1 MTFDFT
7 VTRRPPGFAPGKFAA
22 VAAFLL
28 LAFCA
33 GPAVLADELPPVR
46 IGMIEGLSGEFADAG
61 EAVQRNLQWSV
72 ERVNARGGV
81 RLPGGA
87 RRLALLAYDSKG
99 NTDGALMMLR
109 RLIDDGAPFVA
120 QGNSSAV
127 AGALV
132 AAVDKHNARSPARR
146 VLYLNYSAVDP
157 VLTNEQCSF
166 WHFRF
171 DAHAGM
177 RMNALTEAM
186 KADRRIRRVYIIGQD
201 YSFGREVSRLARQML
216 AAKRPDIEIVGD
228 ELHPIGRV
236 KDFAPYISKII
247 ASSADAVLTGNWGS
261 DLTLLVKAARN
272 AGLAA
277 RFYTFYGN
285 GLGAPAAMGPA
296 GVDRVLAVAEWHPN
310 VGGAAADAYVEAF
323 RRRYPEPRQDYQHLR
338 MNVMVEM
345 LVAAIEKAG
354 TTQAAAVAQ
363 ALEGM
368 RFRNGFHEATMRAED
383 HQLIQPLYVSVMDK
397 AGSGAPGLRF
407 DNEGSGYGF
416 RTVLRLAPEDTALPS
431 TCRMD
436 RSHAAAKPGT
446 AATIGTRGGGAS
458 L

>member
-1 MTFDFT
+1 M
-7 VTRRPPGFAPGKFAA
+7 GLAPGKFAA
-22 VAAFLL
+22 IAAFLL
-28 LAFCA
+28 LPFCA
-33 GPAVLADELPPVR
+33 GPAALADERPPVR
-46 IGMIEGLSGEFADAG
+46 IGMIEGMSGQFANAG

-81 RLPGGA
+81 KLPGGA
-87 RRLALLAYDSKG
+87 RRLELLAYDSKG
-99 NTDGALMMLR
+99 NTEDALTMLR
-109 RLIDDGAPFVA
+109 SLTDDGVPFVA

-127 AGALV
+127 AGGLV
-132 AAVDKHNARSPARR
+132 AAIEKHNTRMPKRR

-177 RMNALTEAM
+177 RMNALSDAM
-186 KADRRIRRVYIIGQD
+186 KTDRRIRRVYIIGQD
-201 YSFGREVSRLARQML
+201 YSFGREVSRLGRQML

-236 KDFAPYISKII
+236 KDFAPYVTKII
-247 ASSADAVLTGNWGS
+247 ASSADAVLTGNWGN
-261 DLTLLVKAARN
+261 DLTLLVKAARD

-285 GLGAPAAMGPA
+285 GLGAPAAMGLA

-310 VGGAAADAYVEAF
+310 VGGAESDAFVEAF
-323 RRRYPEPRQDYQHLR
+323 RRRFPEPRYDYQHLR

-354 TTQAAAVAQ
+354 TTEAAAVAK

-368 RFRNGFHEATMRAED
+368 RFRNSFHEATMRAED
-383 HQLIQPLYVSVMDK
+383 HQLIQPLYVSVMRK
-397 AGSGAPGLRF
+397 AGNGDSGVRF

-416 RTVLRLAPEDTALPS
+416 RTILRLSPQETALPGS
-431 TCRMD
+431 CRMN
-436 RSHAAAKPGT
+436 RSPAEPP
-446 AATIGTRGGGAS
+446 R
-458 L
+458 

>member
-7 VTRRPPGFAPGKFAA
+7 AFHCTATGGCRRGAAPGKWAA
-22 VAAFLL
+22 VAALL
-28 LAFCA
+28 LAFFA
-33 GPAVLADELPPVR
+33 GSSALAQALPPVR
-46 IGMIEGLSGEFADAG
+46 IGMIEGMSGRFANAG

-81 RLPGGA
+81 KLPGGA
-87 RRLALLAYDSKG
+87 RRLELLAYDSKG
-99 NTDGALMMLR
+99 NTDDALMMLR
-109 RLIDDGAPFVA
+109 SLVDDGVPFVA

-127 AGALV
+127 AGALI
-132 AAVDKHNARSPARR
+132 AAIEKHNARAPQRR

-157 VLTNEQCSF
+157 VLTNAQCSF

-177 RMNALTEAM
+177 RMSALTEAM
-186 KADRRIRRVYIIGQD
+186 KADRQIRRVYIIGQD
-201 YSFGREVSRLARQML
+201 YSFGREVSRLGRQML

-228 ELHPIGRV
+228 ELHPIGRI
-236 KDFAPYISKII
+236 KDFAPYVGKII
-247 ASSADAVLTGNWGS
+247 ASAADAVLTGNWGS
-261 DLTLLVKAARN
+261 DLTLLVKAARD

-310 VGGAAADAYVEAF
+310 VGGAASDAYVAAF
-323 RRRYPEPRQDYQHLR
+323 RRRHPQPRNDYQHLR
-338 MNVMVEM
+338 MSVMVEM
-345 LVAAIEKAG
+345 LAAAIEKAG
-354 TTQAAAVAQ
+354 TTEAAAVAR

-368 RFRNGFHEATMRAED
+368 RFDNGFHEARMRAED
-383 HQLIQPLYVSVMDK
+383 HQLIQPLYVSVMQK
-397 AGSGAPGLRF
+397 AGDGEPGVRF

-416 RTVLRLAPEDTALPS
+416 RTLLRLGPGQTALPGG
-431 TCRMD
+431 CKMD
-436 RSHAAAKPGT
+436 RSVALPAAAAP
-446 AATIGTRGGGAS
+446 R
-458 L
+458 

>member
-1 MTFDFT
+1 M
-7 VTRRPPGFAPGKFAA
+7 VFAPGTCAAA
-22 VAAFLL
+22 VVFLL
-28 LAFCA
+28 CAIGA
-33 GPAVLADELPPVR
+33 GPALAVDAVAPVR
-46 IGMIEGLSGEFADAG
+46 IGLIEGLSGRFANAG

-87 RRLALLAYDSKG
+87 RRLELVAYDSKG
-99 NTDGALMMLR
+99 STDDALMMLR
-109 RLIDDGAPFVA
+109 SLIDDAVPFVA

-132 AAVDKHNARSPARR
+132 AAIEKHNARAPQRR

-157 VLTNEQCSF
+157 VLTNERCSF

-186 KADRRIRRVYIIGQD
+186 KTEREIRRVYIIGQD
-201 YSFGREVSRLARQML
+201 YSFGREVSRLGRQML

-236 KDFAPYISKII
+236 KDFAPYASKII
-247 ASSADAVLTGNWGS
+247 ASGADAVLTGNWGS
-261 DLTLLVKAARN
+261 DLSLLVKAARD

-310 VGGAAADAYVEAF
+310 VGGAASDAYVEAF
-323 RRRYPEPRQDYQHLR
+323 RRRFPEPRHDYQHLR
-338 MNVMVEM
+338 MDLMVQM
-345 LVAAIEKAG
+345 LVAAIERAG
-354 TTQAAAVAQ
+354 TTEAAAVARS
-363 ALEGM
+363 LEGM
-368 RFRNGFHEATMRAED
+368 RFDNGFHVATLRAED
-383 HQLIQPLYVSVMDK
+383 HQLIQPLYVSVMQL
-397 AGSGAPGLRF
+397 AGNGDAGVRF

-416 RTVLRLAPEDTALPS
+416 RTLLRLSPQDSALPS
-431 TCRMD
+431 SCRMD
-436 RSHAAAKPGT
+436 RSVAEAASNSP
-446 AATIGTRGGGAS
+446 R
-458 L
+458 

>member
-1 MTFDFT
+1 MGIG
-7 VTRRPPGFAPGKFAA
+7 PWKP
-22 VAAFLL
+22 AFSAWLL
-28 LAFCA
+28 ILAFSA
-33 GPAVLADELPPVR
+33 GAAERADSLPPVR
-46 IGMIEGLSGEFADAG
+46 IGMIEGMSGRFANAG

-72 ERVNARGGV
+72 ERVNARGGI

-87 RRLALLAYDSKG
+87 RRLELAAYDSKG
-99 NTDGALMMLR
+99 NTDDALMMLR
-109 RLIDDGAPFVA
+109 SLIDDGAPFVA

-127 AGALV
+127 AGALI
-132 AAVDKHNARSPARR
+132 AAIEKHNARVPQRR

-157 VLTNEQCSF
+157 ALTDERCSF

-201 YSFGREVSRLARQML
+201 YSFGREVSRLGRQML

-236 KDFAPYISKII
+236 KDFAPYVSKII

-261 DLTLLVKAARN
+261 DLTLLVKAARD

-310 VGGAAADAYVEAF
+310 AGAAASDAFVEAF
-323 RRRYPEPRQDYQHLR
+323 RRRYPEPRYDYQHLR
-338 MNVMVEM
+338 MNLMVEM

-354 TTQAAAVAQ
+354 TTEAAAVAR

-368 RFRNGFHEATMRAED
+368 RFRNGFHEATMRAAD
-383 HQLIQPLYVSVMDK
+383 HQLIQPLYVSVMQK
-397 AGSGAPGLRF
+397 AGNGGSGVRF

-416 RTVLRLAPEDTALPS
+416 RTVLRLAPQETALPGS
-431 TCRMD
+431 CRMD
-436 RSHAAAKPGT
+436 RSVADPKQ
-446 AATIGTRGGGAS
+446 
-458 L
+458 

>member
-1 MTFDFT
+1 MSL
-7 VTRRPPGFAPGKFAA
+7 APEKLAA
-22 VAAFLL
+22 AAAFLL

-33 GPAVLADELPPVR
+33 QPAALADQPSAVR
-46 IGMIEGLSGEFADAG
+46 IGMIEGMSGQFANAG

-81 RLPGGA
+81 KLPGGA
-87 RRLALLAYDSKG
+87 RRLELLAYDSKG
-99 NTDGALMMLR
+99 NTDEALMKLR
-109 RLIDDGAPFVA
+109 SLTDDGVPFVA

-132 AAVDKHNARSPARR
+132 AAIEKHNARTPAHR

-157 VLTNEQCSF
+157 VLTNERCSF

-177 RMNALTEAM
+177 RMNALTDAM

-201 YSFGREVSRLARQML
+201 YSFGREVSRLGRQML
-216 AAKRPDIEIVGD
+216 AAKLPDIEIVGD

-261 DLTLLVKAARN
+261 DLTLLVKAARD

-285 GLGAPAAMGPA
+285 GLGAPAAMGLA
-296 GVDRVLAVAEWHPN
+296 GVNRVLAVAEWHPN
-310 VGGAAADAYVEAF
+310 VGGADSDAFVEAF
-323 RRRYPEPRQDYQHLR
+323 RRRYPEPRYDYQHLR

-354 TTQAAAVAQ
+354 TTEAAAVAK

-368 RFRNGFHEATMRAED
+368 RFNNGFHEAKMRAED
-383 HQLIQPLYVSVMDK
+383 HQLIQPLYVSVMQK
-397 AGSGAPGLRF
+397 AGDGGVRF

-416 RTVLRLAPEDTALPS
+416 RTVLRLNPEETALPS
-431 TCRMD
+431 SCRMD
-436 RSHAAAKPGT
+436 RSVAEAQ
-446 AATIGTRGGGAS
+446 R
-458 L
+458 